1 MAFPTNPTKGDTYDE
16 NGTIW
21 TFNGVSW
28 DRTIVASDNDTDYS
42 SGAGSLLPSG
52 GTIGQ
57 VLTRSASGGLEWGDG
72 GGTDVSAL
80 ISRIE
85 ALEAAV
91 LTLQNTNNL
100 LL

>member
-16 NGTIW
+16 SGTIW
-21 TFNGVSW
+21 TFNGASW
-28 DRTIVASDNDTDYS
+28 DRTIIASNNDTNY
-42 SGAGSLLPSG
+42 AGGILPSG

-57 VLTRSASGGLEWGDG
+57 VLTRTASGGLEWGDG

-80 ISRIE
+80 ITRLE
-85 ALEAAV
+85 TLEAAV
-91 LTLQNTNNL
+91 LTLQNTDNL